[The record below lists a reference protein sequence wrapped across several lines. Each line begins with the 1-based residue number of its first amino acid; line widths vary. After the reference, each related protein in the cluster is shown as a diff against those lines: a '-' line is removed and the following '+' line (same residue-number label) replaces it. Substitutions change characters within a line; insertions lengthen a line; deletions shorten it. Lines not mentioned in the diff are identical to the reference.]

1 MTENESLQQESGRT
15 GQLLGE
21 PIYFVEAC
29 GAPGARWG
37 SMLLEIAAALDY
49 CERKINESK
58 CRMLKVQQKWFPVN
72 KLKPSKEGLD
82 KFKQELRPLEKN
94 IQYVK
99 NCLDFYAGT
108 KSLRNMANR
117 ALRKLS

>member
-1 MTENESLQQESGRT
+1 MTENESQQQESGRT
-15 GQLLGE
+15 GQPLGE
-21 PIYFVEAC
+21 PIYFVATRGEPC
-29 GAPGARWG
+29 TRWG
-37 SMLLEIAAALDY
+37 SMLLEIASALDD
-49 CERKINESK
+49 CEKNINESK

-108 KSLRNMANR
+108 KSLRNMANC